1 MTYTSALS
9 SMDIGTAIKVSSWSG
24 YIKKQESGTVDEW
37 AKDTDYKV
45 NDVVRV
51 NGSYYVCKTDHVSGE
66 MFTSANWKSC
76 QRPYALVLRPR
87 VLPSPS
93 DKYTYTYA
101 PVVEAGLVT
110 YKVTAPNQFPLDSQL
125 FSAFS
130 SSDWETLSLED
141 AEARCT
147 GDGLIW

>member
-9 SMDIGTAIKVSSWSG
+9 SMDIGTAIKVSSWAG
-24 YIKKQESGTVDEW
+24 YIKKQMSGTVDEW
-37 AKDTDYKV
+37 SKDTAYKV
-45 NDVVRV
+45 NDVVSV
-51 NGSYYVCKTDHVSGE
+51 NGRYYVCKADHVSGE
-66 MFTSANWKSC
+66 MFTSGSWNSC
-76 QRPYALVLRPR
+76 QCPYALVFRPR

-93 DKYTYTYA
+93 DKYAYTYT
-101 PVVEAGLVT
+101 PVVEADLVT
-110 YKVTAPNQFPLDSQL
+110 YKVTAPNQLPLDTQL

-130 SSDWETLSLED
+130 SSDWEVLSLED